1 MMLRRIGLAC
11 ALLLGVPSQALAQ
24 SYADPRTPNPGAV
37 GRAAFAAGD
46 FAKAAP
52 LLAEAALGEDV
63 EAHRLMG
70 DIYSGGHA
78 PEASVPGGRDE
89 CAALVWYDHAARM
102 GDGLAMRRMARAYRR
117 GWGVK
122 RNERLA
128 ALWAGFANQA
138 NAPALLADPFER
150 PVNPADQP
158 HNLTKADVDFIVGE
172 GELATIPS
180 AEIFLVPAFLWNDRD
195 IASGLLQRS
204 LAPCDARP
212 PGAARPQPE
221 DRVTA
226 SLMKGLVLKAVDNV
240 AQAQLLFADTI
251 MFGGAVPPNTCVA
264 ALWVGRAARYGH
276 PDAAHRMALALLTA
290 RGFREDIAMALFW
303 AEVSKLERTNN
314 AAALEFIEFLEAVL
328 KSQVQS
334 ESADEEDQS
343 LIYKLRGKMA
353 ELATFKTVR
362 RKMQVDHYVIWRG
375 FDEIYG
381 EYKDDGLH
389 SGSRFDCD
397 NLPPRQ
403 VSSIYR

>member
-1 MMLRRIGLAC
+1 MRMLLRSI
-11 ALLLGVPSQALAQ
+11 ALVCGFLLSMSDGAGAQ
-24 SYADPRTPNPGAV
+24 SYADPKTPNPGAV
-37 GRAAFAAGD
+37 GRAALAAGD

-78 PEASVPGGRDE
+78 PDTSAPGGRDE

-122 RNERLA
+122 RDERMA
-128 ALWAGFANQA
+128 ALWAGFADKA

-150 PVNPADQP
+150 PVKPADQP
-158 HNLTKADVDFIVGE
+158 HQPDPGRCRFNGGRGRTLQQCHPLRV
-172 GELATIPS
+172 
-180 AEIFLVPAFLWNDRD
+180 FLCQAFLWSD
-195 IASGLLQRS
+195 AGYCVWLLQRG

-212 PGAARPQPE
+212 PGASRSQPE

-251 MFGGAVPPNTCVA
+251 MFCGAVPPNTCMA
-264 ALWVGRAARYGH
+264 TLWVERAARYGH
-276 PDAAHRMALALLTA
+276 PDAAHRMALALVTA

-314 AAALEFIEFLEAVL
+314 TAALEFIEYLKGRIPEPIAVA
-328 KSQVQS
+328 V
-334 ESADEEDQS
+334 
-343 LIYKLRGKMA
+343 
-353 ELATFKTVR
+353 FR
-362 RKMQVDHYVIWRG
+362 RT
-375 FDEIYG
+375 
-381 EYKDDGLH
+381 
-389 SGSRFDCD
+389 
-397 NLPPRQ
+397 
-403 VSSIYR
+403 